1 MIDYVIGGE
10 TMFKNKKFIVSL
22 LFLAL
27 ILIVSA
33 CGGGGDDGGS
43 DTASDSGSD
52 SGSESTD
59 DGGATASG
67 DVDNGAKVFKNNC
80 MSCHGKEGAGGSGPS
95 LQGNDFAANYDKV
108 VKQVKNGGGG
118 MPAFKGTL
126 SEQEI
131 ADVATYITEKI
142 APMGK

>member
-1 MIDYVIGGE
+1 ML
-10 TMFKNKKFIVSL
+10 KNKKFIVSL

-33 CGGGGDDGGS
+33 CGGGGDEE
-43 DTASDSGSD
+43 
-52 SGSESTD
+52 GSESDTGNES
-59 DGGATASG
+59 GGESTAQG
-67 DVDNGAKVFKNNC
+67 DVDNGSKVFENNC
-80 MSCHGKEGAGGSGPS
+80 LSCHGKEGAGGSGPS
-95 LQGNDFAANYDKV
+95 LQGDEIASDYDKT

-118 MPAFKGTL
+118 MPAFEGQL